1 MILLSHMGQPCLG
14 TSRLVPVTSQIGQSF
29 LRTNQAI
36 LLLIKKRKMQA
47 AKLFSITP
55 HVSHSDLLENC
66 YDCASSH
73 VSQSRLG
80 SSWYVATS
88 SQIGR
93 LCLRTSETLQRR
105 LKQVRDGISAWSGT
119 FKLIF
124 KMCQFHLST
133 RQYILAASQV
143 VQSHL
148 GTNKS
153 IAKTS
158 QRRQS
163 DLGTSWYFVTT
174 SQIGW
179 FYLRINEVLQR
190 RIKWI
195 RLIDV
200 PVATS

>member
-1 MILLSHMGQPCLG
+1 MVGFVY
-14 TSRLVPVTSQIGQSF
+14 VPVRRCKGISNRSVLLTYQ
-29 LRTNQAI
+29 LR
-36 LLLIKKRKMQA
+36 
-47 AKLFSITP
+47 
-55 HVSHSDLLENC
+55 
-66 YDCASSH
+66 
-73 VSQSRLG
+73 
-80 SSWYVATS
+80 
-88 SQIGR
+88 
-93 LCLRTSETLQRR
+93 RR
-105 LKQVRDGISAWSGT
+105 DDVSAWSGT

-133 RQYILAASQV
+133 GQYILVASHV

-148 GTNKS
+148 GNNKC

-179 FYLRINEVLQR
+179 FYLRINEALQR

-200 PVATS
+200 PVATSWWHLSMVCDIPTYMRPKWNVATTSHAGWVYNITKNLLMLLNNCHYILLSYTLALLPYCL

>member
-1 MILLSHMGQPCLG
+1 
-14 TSRLVPVTSQIGQSF
+14 
-29 LRTNQAI
+29 
-36 LLLIKKRKMQA
+36 
-47 AKLFSITP
+47 
-55 HVSHSDLLENC
+55 
-66 YDCASSH
+66 
-73 VSQSRLG
+73 
-80 SSWYVATS
+80 
-88 SQIGR
+88 
-93 LCLRTSETLQRR
+93 
-105 LKQVRDGISAWSGT
+105 
-119 FKLIF
+119 
-124 KMCQFHLST
+124 MCQFHLST